1 MQAWRLLDLAATQDR
16 SLAMPSY
23 EYHCSTC
30 QTHFEVE
37 QSVREHAQ
45 SLPPCPKC
53 GSAQDV
59 QKQLSS
65 FYAKTSSK
73 R

>member
-1 MQAWRLLDLAATQDR
+1 
-16 SLAMPSY
+16 MPSY
-23 EYHCSTC
+23 EYYCSNCHT
-30 QTHFEVE
+30 QFEVE
-37 QSVREHAQ
+37 QSVREHSQ
-45 SLPPCPKC
+45 NLPPCPKC
-53 GSAQDV
+53 GTEQTV